1 MTDNRNARWPLATT
15 DAAVAGPAGGI
26 GSFGALLPQGIGNPG
41 GACLFLWEM
50 KTVSQGFGRIIV
62 ASFRRSWMFSVFG
75 GLLIT
80 AWSVQ
85 AQAPKLV
92 SSQPA
97 NNATGVAVTSTT
109 VTFVF
114 DVAMLP
120 NTELNGVPNLFPG
133 AMKWTG
139 LDASNMS
146 YSWSEDNKTLMCEYS
161 EDLPAETQIRWE
173 LNPSDAS
180 DFLLLMSQNSVPLP
194 KATYSGV
201 FTTGAASG
209 GGGGGETGGVPK
221 LASSNPA
228 NNATGVPVTATVL
241 FVFDQPMVKIPQVG
255 GVPPFAKGAVT
266 WSGTGLVATKFSYA
280 WSADGTT
287 LTCDYQG
294 DLPGTTKISWS
305 LNDADAVI
313 KFVNEDGEELPSG
326 QYAGSFTTGEGGDP
340 GPGDC
345 DPDGIPETWGGY
357 NLTKSGRFVQTSTAD
372 PVPDGAEAY
381 LFGSF
386 VTPPQAGPAITSAS
400 VTLPNGTKQNHESVP
415 FVGFYMLTGTYAT
428 QAAMDAAY
436 PGGGYT
442 LRFQQSGQTERA
454 FPMTVPATW
463 PPVPKILNF
472 TAAQSVNAAQA
483 FTLQWNP
490 FTGGAAPNDFI
501 SLSISSGSNV
511 VFTAPDICVPR
522 ELAVTATSIVIP
534 AGTLVSNATY
544 TANLTYA
551 RQFYASTNTVP
562 NMAGF
567 GVMSHSTEFS
577 IKTTGP
583 LSGIDPARFVGYRLL
598 PNGNPELT
606 FTGSVGRTYTL
617 ERAGN
622 LGSPVWRSVGTATP
636 SAGGTAVF
644 EDTQAGAAR
653 PIFYR
658 AVAN

>member
-1 MTDNRNARWPLATT
+1 MKTISKGFGGK
-15 DAAVAGPAGGI
+15 AVASPRRW
-26 GSFGALLPQGIGNPG
+26 SLSSVLGAML
-41 GACLFLWEM
+41 
-50 KTVSQGFGRIIV
+50 V
-62 ASFRRSWMFSVFG
+62 
-75 GLLIT
+75 T
-80 AWSVQ
+80 AMSIQ
-85 AQAPKLV
+85 AQVPKLV

-97 NNATGVAVTSTT
+97 NNATGVAVTSKT
-109 VTFVF
+109 VSFVF
-114 DVAMLP
+114 DIAMLP

-139 LDASNMS
+139 VDASNMN
-146 YSWSEDNKTLMCEYS
+146 YSWSEDNKTLLCEYS
-161 EDLPAETQIRWE
+161 ENFPADTQIRWE

-180 DFLLLMSQNSVPLP
+180 DFLLLMSASAVPLA
-194 KATYSGV
+194 KSTYSGS
-201 FTTGAASG
+201 FTTGAGGG

-228 NNATGVPVTATVL
+228 DGATAVAVTATIQ
-241 FVFDQPMVKIPQVG
+241 FVFDQPMAKIPQVG

-266 WSGTGLVATKFSYA
+266 WSGTGLTASKFSYA
-280 WSADGTT
+280 WSGDGRT

-294 DLPGTTKISWS
+294 NLPATTKISWS

-313 KFVNEDGEELPSG
+313 KLVSEEGEELPSG
-326 QYAGSFTTGEGGDP
+326 QYAGSFTTGAGGDP

-357 NLTKSGRFVQTSTAD
+357 NLTKSASFVQSSTAD
-372 PVPDGAEAY
+372 PVPDGAEAFV
-381 LFGSF
+381 FGSF
-386 VTPPQAGPAITSAS
+386 ITAPQDGPAITSAS
-400 VTLPNGTKQNHESVP
+400 ATLPNGTRQNHEMIP
-415 FVGFYMLTGTYAT
+415 FVGLYMLSGAYAT
-428 QAAMDAAY
+428 EAALDAAY

-472 TAAQSVNAAQA
+472 AAAQAVNAAQA
-483 FTLQWNP
+483 FTLQWTP
-490 FTGGAAPNDFI
+490 FTGGAVPNDFL
-501 SLSISSGSNV
+501 SLIISSGTNI
-511 VFTAPDICVPR
+511 VFTAPDPCVPR
-522 ELAVTATSIVIP
+522 ELPVTATSVVLP
-534 AGTLVSNATY
+534 VGTLASNATY
-544 TANLTYA
+544 TATLTYA

-567 GVMSHSTEFS
+567 GVISRSTEFP

-583 LSGIDPARFVGYRLL
+583 LSGVDPARFVGYRLL

-606 FTGSVGRTYTL
+606 FTGTAGRTYTI

-622 LGSPVWRSVGTATP
+622 LVSPVWRSVGTATP
-636 SAGGTAVF
+636 TAAGPAVF
-644 EDTQAGAAR
+644 EDTQAGTTR

-658 AVAN
+658 AVTN